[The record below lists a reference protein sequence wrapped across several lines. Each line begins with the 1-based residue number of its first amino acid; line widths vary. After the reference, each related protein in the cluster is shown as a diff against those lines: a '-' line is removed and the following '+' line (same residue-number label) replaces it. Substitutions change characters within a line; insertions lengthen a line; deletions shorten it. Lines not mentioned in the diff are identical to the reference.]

1 MKNSFEIIS
10 DQEINNA
17 SELEL
22 SDQTG
27 REAEERRKQGDKY
40 QKEIKDELV
49 ELFEDNYFSA
59 MNRIDELSVN
69 IDDDELKERFGF
81 DMKKLRYYIDYALP
95 ELLGRI
101 NSLAKEN
108 KLRIVS
114 HNSLRDV
121 LSNSI
126 FSGIANIGW
135 FREHINDGNELNR
148 KKIEN
153 PNSGRRV
160 VLKNFSELL
169 NSEDLKYYVRELCRG
184 DEKVLAM
191 EVGEEY
197 GFLSKFAEYFNEN
210 KYGKIFPSGSAK
222 FPYFRFFNEAEKWKR
237 GEKSEINEENFRM
250 RLEKLDDKFVNK
262 DKIIRHYLK
271 YE

>member
-1 MKNSFEIIS
+1 MKNSFETIS
-10 DQEINNA
+10 DREVNNA

-22 SDQTG
+22 SDRIG

-49 ELFEDNYFSA
+49 ELFEDNYFSI
-59 MNRIDELSVN
+59 MNKIDELRAN
-69 IDDDELKERFGF
+69 IDDDEFKEKFGF
-81 DMKKLRYYIDYALP
+81 DMKRLRYYTKSVLPAL
-95 ELLGRI
+95 LRRI
-101 NSLAKEN
+101 NFLAKKN
-108 KLRIVS
+108 KIRIVNHS
-114 HNSLRDV
+114 SLRDV
-121 LSNSI
+121 LSNALLN
-126 FSGIANIGW
+126 GITNVCW
-135 FREHINDGNELNR
+135 VREHINGGNETDK

-160 VLKNFSELL
+160 VLKKFSELL

-210 KYGKIFPSGSAK
+210 KYGKIFPSGSGK

-262 DKIIRHYLK
+262 DKIIRHYLR